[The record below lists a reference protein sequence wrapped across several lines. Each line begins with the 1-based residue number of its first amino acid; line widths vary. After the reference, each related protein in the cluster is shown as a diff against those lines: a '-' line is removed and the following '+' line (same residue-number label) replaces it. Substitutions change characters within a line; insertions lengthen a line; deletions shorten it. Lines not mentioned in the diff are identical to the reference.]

1 MAKGKYETWQEDD
14 NITLLGA
21 WARDGLTQAQIA
33 KNMGIALST
42 LKEWIK
48 KYPAIS
54 AALKKGKELA
64 DYEMENT
71 TGLRD
76 LRQAINWL
84 RVCALHTAMRAIAS
98 ITGLLYM
105 MWLAVRHTVL

>member
-54 AALKKGKELA
+54 AALKKGKSLQTMKWRMP
-64 DYEMENT
+64 YT
-71 TGLRD
+71 RKVQGTR
-76 LRQAINWL
+76 
-84 RVCALHTAMRAIAS
+84 
-98 ITGLLYM
+98 
-105 MWLAVRHTVL
+105 

>member
-64 DYEMENT
+64 DYEMEN
-71 TGLRD
+71 
-76 LRQAINWL
+76 
-84 RVCALHTAMRAIAS
+84 ALYKKGKHMQDSTIFDGKKAKCCF
-98 ITGLLYM
+98 
-105 MWLAVRHTVL
+105 